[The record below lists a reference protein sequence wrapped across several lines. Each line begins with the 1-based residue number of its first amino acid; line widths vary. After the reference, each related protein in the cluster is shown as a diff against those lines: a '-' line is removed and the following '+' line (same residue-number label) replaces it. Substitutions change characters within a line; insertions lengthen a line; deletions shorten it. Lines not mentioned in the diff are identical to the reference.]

1 MNISKKQRKKLKSM
15 KKKEE
20 YKQQILGEVFTPV
33 FMTEDEFE
41 KGYKESIFWT
51 DKDFMS
57 EYRKHIAAMSHVSEC
72 AKIYILKNWTKVK
85 DWSELDVVIVH
96 GPSGKMTEYYNYVPR
111 EINNDHKIKE
121 GAYSNLLK
129 EIDEENKLKHNPI
142 REFNEVILDPTDGDF
157 SVTVN
162 GNEEHWWIQDEA
174 VIIIADYIEQQLKK
188 QNNEEA

>member
-1 MNISKKQRKKLKSM
+1 MSISKKQKKKLKSM

-72 AKIYILKNWTKVK
+72 AKIYILKNWAEVK

-111 EINNDHKIKE
+111 EINNDRKIKE

-129 EIDEENKLKHNPI
+129 EIDEKNKLKHNPI

-188 QNNEEA
+188 QDNEEA

>member
-1 MNISKKQRKKLKSM
+1 M

-85 DWSELDVVIVH
+85 DWSELDAVIVH